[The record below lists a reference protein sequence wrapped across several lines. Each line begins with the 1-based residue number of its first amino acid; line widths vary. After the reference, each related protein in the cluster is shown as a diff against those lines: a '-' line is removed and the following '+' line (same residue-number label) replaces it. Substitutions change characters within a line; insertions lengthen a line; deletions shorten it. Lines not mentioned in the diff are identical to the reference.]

1 MAWNRMFSRPACG
14 RERGSAQEVF
24 MVCFSDVIRHGDG
37 SLECTGFLEKPCGFE
52 GLVVTLRF
60 LADGPAQGGDGL
72 FGVYC
77 HEHCK
82 LLKMTV
88 SSLQGDGAGRATEH
102 KRGSGCSEPRKSANV
117 RLIMI

>member
-1 MAWNRMFSRPACG
+1 MHGFPGEASESAGVFARWSRP
-14 RERGSAQEVF
+14 RSARYCSVQRVT
-24 MVCFSDVIRHGDG
+24 R
-37 SLECTGFLEKPCGFE
+37 LPLPQPCGFE

>member
-88 SSLQGDGAGRATEH
+88 CWSLFPVLSCAELCWHGIVL
-102 KRGSGCSEPRKSANV
+102 C
-117 RLIMI
+117 L

>member
-1 MAWNRMFSRPACG
+1 MHGFPGEASESAGVFARWSRP
-14 RERGSAQEVF
+14 RSARYCSVQRVT
-24 MVCFSDVIRHGDG
+24 R
-37 SLECTGFLEKPCGFE
+37 LPLPQPCGFE

-88 SSLQGDGAGRATEH
+88 CWSLFPVLSCAELCWHGIVL
-102 KRGSGCSEPRKSANV
+102 C
-117 RLIMI
+117 L